1 MEKDILSLIADT
13 QKNTGQ
19 RIEAEIIQ
27 FYEDRHVQK
36 RVKACCIVIDKL
48 MDEQAKL
55 KKLTADQVSL
65 DPNGQVVSE
74 TFSKVRFQEKQK
86 SEKVIEKYQ
95 RALHK
100 ALKDGD
106 FSDVLN
112 IGDGKDQ
119 GKSDAGENKE

>member
-1 MEKDILSLIADT
+1 METDILSKILET
-13 QKNTGQ
+13 QKNTGD

-27 FYEDRHVQK
+27 AYEDRHVEK

-48 MDEQAKL
+48 MDEKTKL
-55 KKLTADQVSL
+55 KKLTADLVSL
-65 DPNGQVVSE
+65 DAQGKVLSE
-74 TFSKVRFQEKQK
+74 TYSKARFAEKQK
-86 SEKVIEKYQ
+86 SEKQIEKFEK
-95 RALHK
+95 ALNK

-112 IGDGKDQ
+112 IGDGKDS